1 MRSKTKDPR
10 PARRATGVRG
20 DLQQRTPFR
29 SVAQE
34 ATVALLK
41 TAAVI
46 ERALALSLAPEGLS
60 HEQYNVLRILRG
72 AGDDPLPTLEIR
84 RRMIAEGAAITR
96 LLDKLEAR
104 GYVSRERPATS
115 RRQVL
120 CTITAAG
127 RAALARVDDAV
138 NDTDEWGTRALSG
151 AELDTLIS
159 LLDRIRADVR
169 GELRDGDTDAPPVP
183 ALSGRPRSQRRP

>member
-1 MRSKTKDPR
+1 MRSKAKS
-10 PARRATGVRG
+10 RRKNGRAAGVRR

-46 ERALALSLAPEGLS
+46 ERALALCLAPEGLS

-72 AGDDPLPTLEIR
+72 AGDEPLPTLEIR

-104 GYVSRERPATS
+104 GYVSRERPAES

-127 RAALARVDDAV
+127 LEALVRVDDAV
-138 NDTDEWGTRALSG
+138 NDTDERATRTLSRTELGTL
-151 AELDTLIS
+151 TS

-169 GELRDGDTDAPPVP
+169 EVARGGHTDGTP
-183 ALSGRPRSQRRP
+183 AQ